1 MLTRQEYLQNPCRA
15 SALPYWK
22 LCAGNLTEGVE
33 VIHEKEAGKRI
44 GDVSTAVECYFRL
57 FHHLDTLSID
67 SHSEIVLQTAWK
79 EVNVF
84 AEIIN
89 ASYPDL
95 RVSEA
100 QLLQLQAQAC
110 FSPEG
115 WVVALDR
122 QSGKP
127 LACGIAALDRQ
138 MQEISLEWIQVLPGK
153 RGRGIGRSLVI
164 QLLSNMK
171 DRARFAT
178 VSGRADGPCS
188 PELFY
193 RKCGFTGDDIWI
205 VRRETLQAKQK
216 AGSSGRESKK

>member
-1 MLTRQEYLQNPCRA
+1 MANVGDTILIL
-15 SALPYWK
+15 
-22 LCAGNLTEGVE
+22 
-33 VIHEKEAGKRI
+33 GK
-44 GDVSTAVECYFRL
+44 GDETFIYREFGREPWMSCLLYT
-57 FHHLDTLSID
+57 S
-67 SHSEIVLQTAWK
+67 
-79 EVNVF
+79 
-84 AEIIN
+84 N

-153 RGRGIGRSLVI
+153 RGRGIGRSLVM

-193 RKCGFTGDDIWI
+193 RQCGFTGDDIWI